1 MFKLSTMPQKYLD
14 VIETI
19 FNEFDGA
26 LVIDE
31 KGIIRIITDYYCR
44 ESGLSKE
51 KVLGKR
57 VDEVFPHTRMLEVL
71 RSGKPIIAD
80 IWELNGK
87 SQIVSRVPIT
97 ANGKIIGAAGFN
109 IFRYLDDAK
118 GFARRISNM
127 FSELKYYK
135 EEVKRLSSAKYS
147 LASIVGRSDA
157 IMEAKE
163 QVRMVAATSI
173 PVSITGETGTGK
185 ELFAHAIHQESSRRE
200 YPLVR
205 VNCASI
211 PDNLLESELFG
222 YEEGAFTGARKAG
235 KPGKFELADR
245 GTLFLDEISELS
257 WIAQAGLLRVLQE
270 KELERVGGT
279 QTVAVDVRII
289 SATNRSLRELVSQVK
304 FRKDLFFRLDVF
316 PIHIPPLR
324 ERIEDLEPLTEFF
337 INQYNQESG
346 GQIEGITKEAM
357 ARLRQYH
364 WPGNVREL
372 NTVIER
378 ACIDAGAGKITID
391 NLLRFTS
398 PKHNGNLRN
407 KYQGFDL
414 AKAREEAEKQTILR
428 AIKACGGNKTQ
439 AAQLLGLS
447 RSALYYKME
456 QYNLSPSPRDSA
468 IS

>member
-31 KGIIRIITDYYCR
+31 TGIIRIITDYYCR
-44 ESGLSKE
+44 ASGLSKE
-51 KVLGKR
+51 QVLGRR
-57 VDEVFPHTRMLEVL
+57 VDEVFPNTRMLEVL
-71 RSGKPIIAD
+71 RTGKPIIAD

-87 SQIVSRVPIT
+87 TQVVSRVPIT
-97 ANGKIIGAAGFN
+97 AGGKIIGAAGFN
-109 IFRYLDDAK
+109 IFRYLDDAR

-147 LASIVGRSDA
+147 LASIVGYSDA

-163 QVRMVAATSI
+163 HVRRVANTSI
-173 PVSITGETGTGK
+173 PVLITGETGTGK
-185 ELFAHAIHQESSRRE
+185 ELFAHALHQESCRRE

-235 KPGKFELADR
+235 KPGKFELANK
-245 GTLFLDEISELS
+245 GTLFLDEVSELS
-257 WIAQAGLLRVLQE
+257 WVSQAGLLRVLQE

-279 QTVAVDVRII
+279 QTIPIDVRII
-289 SATNRSLRELVSQVK
+289 SATNVSLRDRVSQEQ
-304 FRKDLFFRLDVF
+304 FRKDLYFRLDVF

-324 ERIEDLEPLTEFF
+324 ERMEDLEPLTEYF

-346 GQIEGITKEAM
+346 GHIEGISKEALN
-357 ARLRQYH
+357 RLHQYH

-372 NTVIER
+372 HTVIER
-378 ACIDAGAGKITID
+378 ACIDAGAGKITLD
-391 NLLRFTS
+391 NLLRFTTQ
-398 PKHNGNLRN
+398 KANVYNLN

-414 AKAREEAEKQTILR
+414 TKARMEAEKQTILR
-428 AIKACGGNKTQ
+428 ALKACGGNKTQ
-439 AAQLLGLS
+439 AAHLLGLS
-447 RSALYYKME
+447 RSALYYKLE
-456 QYNLSPSPRDSA
+456 QYNLSNATSESK
-468 IS
+468 

>member
-1 MFKLSTMPQKYLD
+1 MFRLSTIPQKYLD

-31 KGIIRIITDYYCR
+31 LGKIRIITDYYCR
-44 ESGLSKE
+44 ASGLSKQE
-51 KVLGKR
+51 VLGKR
-57 VDEVFPHTRMLEVL
+57 VDEVFPTTRMLEVL
-71 RSGKPIIAD
+71 NTGKPIIAD
-80 IWELNGK
+80 IWELAGK

-97 ANGKIIGAAGFN
+97 LNGSIIGAAGFN
-109 IFRYLDDAK
+109 IFRYLDDAQ
-118 GFARRISNM
+118 GFAHRITNM

-147 LASIVGRSDA
+147 LASIVGKSDA
-157 IMEAKE
+157 IVEAKE
-163 QVRMVAATSI
+163 QVRMVAATSM

-185 ELFAHAIHQESSRRE
+185 ELFAHAVHQESSRRE
-200 YPLVR
+200 YPLIR

-211 PDNLLESELFG
+211 PENLLESELFG
-222 YEEGAFTGARKAG
+222 YEEGAFTGARKSG
-235 KPGKFELADR
+235 KPGKFELAHK

-257 WIAQAGLLRVLQE
+257 WVAQAGLLRVLQE
-270 KELERVGGT
+270 KELERVGGIDT
-279 QTVAVDVRII
+279 IAVDVRII
-289 SATNRSLRELVSQVK
+289 SATNQPLRELVSQGK

-324 ERIEDLEPLTEFF
+324 ERMEDLEPLTEFF
-337 INQYNQESG
+337 INQFNQETG
-346 GQIEGITKEAM
+346 GHIKGISKEAM
-357 ARLRQYH
+357 ARLHQYH

-378 ACIDAGAGKITID
+378 ACIDTGAGIISID
-391 NLLRFTS
+391 NLLRFAGS
-398 PKHNGNLRN
+398 KVSADNRL

-414 AKAREEAEKQTILR
+414 AKARDEAEKLTIIR
-428 AIKACGGNKTQ
+428 AIKACRGNKTQ

-447 RSALYYKME
+447 RSALYYKIKQLQIPHLLDE
-456 QYNLSPSPRDSA
+456 PKN
-468 IS
+468 

>member
-1 MFKLSTMPQKYLD
+1 MFRLSTIPQKYLD

-31 KGIIRIITDYYCR
+31 LGKIRIITDYYCR
-44 ESGLSKE
+44 ASGLSKQE
-51 KVLGKR
+51 VLGKR
-57 VDEVFPHTRMLEVL
+57 VDEVFPTTRMLEVL
-71 RSGKPIIAD
+71 NTGKPIIAD
-80 IWELNGK
+80 IWELAGK

-97 ANGKIIGAAGFN
+97 LNGSIIGAAGFN
-109 IFRYLDDAK
+109 IFRYLDDAQ
-118 GFARRISNM
+118 GFAHRITNM

-147 LASIVGRSDA
+147 LASIVGKSDA
-157 IMEAKE
+157 IVEAKE
-163 QVRMVAATSI
+163 QVRMVAATSM

-185 ELFAHAIHQESSRRE
+185 ELFAHAVHQESSRRE

-211 PDNLLESELFG
+211 PENLLESELFG
-222 YEEGAFTGARKAG
+222 YEEGAFTGARKSG
-235 KPGKFELADR
+235 KPGKFELAHK

-257 WIAQAGLLRVLQE
+257 WVAQAGLLRVLQE
-270 KELERVGGT
+270 KELERVGGIDT
-279 QTVAVDVRII
+279 IAVDVRII
-289 SATNRSLRELVSQVK
+289 SATNQPLRELVSQGK

-324 ERIEDLEPLTEFF
+324 ERMEDLEPLTEFF
-337 INQYNQESG
+337 INQFNQETG
-346 GQIEGITKEAM
+346 GHIKGISKEAM
-357 ARLRQYH
+357 ARLHQYH

-378 ACIDAGAGKITID
+378 ACIDTGAGIISID
-391 NLLRFTS
+391 NLLRFAGS
-398 PKHNGNLRN
+398 KVSADNRL

-414 AKAREEAEKQTILR
+414 AKARDEAEKLTIIR
-428 AIKACGGNKTQ
+428 AIKACRGNKTQ

-447 RSALYYKME
+447 RSALYYKIKQLQIPHLLDE
-456 QYNLSPSPRDSA
+456 PKN
-468 IS
+468 

>member
-1 MFKLSTMPQKYLD
+1 MLKISKMPKKYLD
-14 VIETI
+14 VIEMI

-26 LVIDE
+26 LIVDE
-31 KGIIRIITDYYCR
+31 NGIIRIITDYYCR

-51 KVLGKR
+51 KVLGRR
-57 VDEVFPHTRMLEVL
+57 VDEVFPNTRMLEVL
-71 RSGKPIIAD
+71 RTGKPIIAD
-80 IWELNGK
+80 LWELNGK
-87 SQIVSRVPIT
+87 AQIVSRVPIT
-97 ANGKIIGAAGFN
+97 AEGQIIGAAGFS
-109 IFRYLDDAK
+109 IFRYLDEAQ
-118 GFARRISNM
+118 GFARRISKM

-147 LASIVGRSDA
+147 LASIVGRSEA
-157 IMEAKE
+157 ILEAKE
-163 QVRMVAATSI
+163 QVRMVASTSI
-173 PVSITGETGTGK
+173 PVLITGETGTGK
-185 ELFAHAIHQESSRRE
+185 ELFAHAIHQESNRRE
-200 YPLVR
+200 YPLIR

-235 KPGKFELADR
+235 KPGKFELADK
-245 GTLFLDEISELS
+245 GTLFLDEVSELS
-257 WIAQAGLLRVLQE
+257 WVSQAGLLRVLQE

-279 QTVAVDVRII
+279 QTIPVDVRII
-289 SATNRSLRELVSQVK
+289 SATNGSLRDMVSQGK

-316 PIHIPPLR
+316 PIYIPPLR
-324 ERIEDLEPLTEFF
+324 ERMEDLEPLVECF
-337 INQYNQESG
+337 ISRYNQETG
-346 GQIEGITKEAM
+346 GRIEGISKEAL
-357 ARLRQYH
+357 ARLHQYH

-378 ACIDAGAGKITID
+378 ACIDAGEGIITLD
-391 NLLRFTS
+391 NLLRFAGQ
-398 PKHNGNLRN
+398 KNGAGNRF

-428 AIKACGGNKTQ
+428 ALKACGGNKTQ

-456 QYNLSPSPRDSA
+456 QYKIGNSLTESSK
-468 IS
+468 

>member
-1 MFKLSTMPQKYLD
+1 MFRLSTIPQKYLD

-31 KGIIRIITDYYCR
+31 LGKIRIITDYYCR
-44 ESGLSKE
+44 ASGLSKQE
-51 KVLGKR
+51 VLGRK
-57 VDEVFPHTRMLEVL
+57 VDEVFPTTRMLEVL
-71 RSGKPIIAD
+71 HSGKPIIAD
-80 IWELNGK
+80 TWELYGK

-97 ANGKIIGAAGFN
+97 LNGSIIGAAGFN
-109 IFRYLDDAK
+109 IFRYLDDAQ
-118 GFARRISNM
+118 GFAHRITNM

-147 LASIVGRSDA
+147 LASIVGKSDA
-157 IMEAKE
+157 IVEAKE
-163 QVRMVAATSI
+163 QVRMVAATSM

-185 ELFAHAIHQESSRRE
+185 ELFAHAVHQESSRRE
-200 YPLVR
+200 YPLIR

-211 PDNLLESELFG
+211 PENLLESELFG
-222 YEEGAFTGARKAG
+222 YEEGAFTGARKSG
-235 KPGKFELADR
+235 KPGKFELAHK

-257 WIAQAGLLRVLQE
+257 WVAQAGLLRVLQE
-270 KELERVGGT
+270 KELERVGGIDT
-279 QTVAVDVRII
+279 IAVDVRII
-289 SATNRSLRELVSQVK
+289 SATNQPLRELVSQGK

-324 ERIEDLEPLTEFF
+324 ERMEDLEPLTEFF
-337 INQYNQESG
+337 INQFNQETG
-346 GQIEGITKEAM
+346 GHIKGISKEAM
-357 ARLRQYH
+357 ARLHQYH

-378 ACIDAGAGKITID
+378 ACIDTGAGIISID
-391 NLLRFTS
+391 NLLRFAGS
-398 PKHNGNLRN
+398 KVSADNRL

-414 AKAREEAEKQTILR
+414 AKARDEAEKLTIIR
-428 AIKACGGNKTQ
+428 AIKACRGNKTQ

-447 RSALYYKME
+447 RSALYYKIKQLQIPHLLDE
-456 QYNLSPSPRDSA
+456 PKN
-468 IS
+468 

>member
-1 MFKLSTMPQKYLD
+1 MFRLSTIPQKYLD

-31 KGIIRIITDYYCR
+31 QGIIRIITDYYCR
-44 ESGLSKE
+44 ESGLSKQE
-51 KVLGKR
+51 VLGRK
-57 VDEVFPHTRMLEVL
+57 VDEVFPTTRMLEVL
-71 RSGKPIIAD
+71 HSGKPIIAD
-80 IWELNGK
+80 IWELYGK

-97 ANGKIIGAAGFN
+97 LNGSIIGAAGFN
-109 IFRYLDDAK
+109 IFRYLDDAQ
-118 GFARRISNM
+118 GFAHRISNM
-127 FSELKYYK
+127 FSQLKYYK

-147 LASIVGRSDA
+147 LASIVGKSDA
-157 IMEAKE
+157 ILEAKE
-163 QVRMVAATSI
+163 QVRMVAPNSI
-173 PVSITGETGTGK
+173 PVAISGETGTGK
-185 ELFAHAIHQESSRRE
+185 ELFAHAVHQESSRRE

-211 PDNLLESELFG
+211 PENLLESELFG
-222 YEEGAFTGARKAG
+222 YEEGAFTGARKSG
-235 KPGKFELADR
+235 KPGKFELADK

-257 WIAQAGLLRVLQE
+257 WVAQAGLLRVLQE
-270 KELERVGGT
+270 KELERVGGVDT
-279 QTVAVDVRII
+279 IAVDVRII
-289 SATNRSLRELVSQVK
+289 SATNLSLGELVSQGK

-324 ERIEDLEPLTEFF
+324 ERMEDLEPLTEYF
-337 INQYNQESG
+337 INQYNQELGGRIDGISG
-346 GQIEGITKEAM
+346 EAM
-357 ARLRQYH
+357 ARLHQYH

-378 ACIDAGAGKITID
+378 ACIDTGAGIISID
-391 NLLRFTS
+391 NLLRFAG
-398 PKHNGNLRN
+398 PKARADNLP

-428 AIKACGGNKTQ
+428 AIKACRGNKTQ

-456 QYNLSPSPRDSA
+456 QYQLAHLLADPK
-468 IS
+468 I

>member
-1 MFKLSTMPQKYLD
+1 MFRLSTIPQKYLD

-31 KGIIRIITDYYCR
+31 LGKIRIITDYYCR
-44 ESGLSKE
+44 ASGLSKQE
-51 KVLGKR
+51 VLGKR
-57 VDEVFPHTRMLEVL
+57 VDEVFPTTRMLEVL
-71 RSGKPIIAD
+71 NTGKPIIAD
-80 IWELNGK
+80 IWELAGK

-97 ANGKIIGAAGFN
+97 LNGSIIGAAGFN
-109 IFRYLDDAK
+109 IFRYLDDAQ
-118 GFARRISNM
+118 GFAHRITNM

-147 LASIVGRSDA
+147 LASIVGKSDA
-157 IMEAKE
+157 IVEAKE
-163 QVRMVAATSI
+163 QVRMVAATSM

-185 ELFAHAIHQESSRRE
+185 ELFAHAVHQESSRRE
-200 YPLVR
+200 YPLIR

-211 PDNLLESELFG
+211 PENLLESELFG
-222 YEEGAFTGARKAG
+222 YEEGAFTGARKSG
-235 KPGKFELADR
+235 KPGKFELAHK

-257 WIAQAGLLRVLQE
+257 WVAQAGLLRVLQE
-270 KELERVGGT
+270 KELERVGGIDT
-279 QTVAVDVRII
+279 IAVDVRII
-289 SATNRSLRELVSQVK
+289 SATNLPLRELVSQGK

-324 ERIEDLEPLTEFF
+324 ERMEDLEPLTEFF
-337 INQYNQESG
+337 INQFNQETG
-346 GQIEGITKEAM
+346 GHIKGISKEAM
-357 ARLRQYH
+357 ARLHQYH

-378 ACIDAGAGKITID
+378 ACIDTGAGIISID
-391 NLLRFTS
+391 NLLRFAGS
-398 PKHNGNLRN
+398 KVSADNRL

-414 AKAREEAEKQTILR
+414 AKARDEAEKLTIIR
-428 AIKACGGNKTQ
+428 AIKACRGNKTQ

-447 RSALYYKME
+447 RSALYYKIKQLQIPHLLDE
-456 QYNLSPSPRDSA
+456 PKN
-468 IS
+468 

>member
-1 MFKLSTMPQKYLD
+1 VFKLSTLPQKYLD

-31 KGIIRIITDYYCR
+31 NGIIRIITDYYCR
-44 ESGLSKE
+44 ESGLSKD
-51 KVLGKR
+51 KVLGCR

-71 RSGKPIIAD
+71 RTGKPIIAD

-87 SQIVSRVPIT
+87 TQVVSRVPIT
-97 ANGKIIGAAGFN
+97 TEGRIIGAAGFN
-109 IFRYLDDAK
+109 IFRYLDDAR

-157 IMEAKE
+157 ILEAKE
-163 QVRMVAATSI
+163 QVRMIACTTI
-173 PVSITGETGTGK
+173 PVLITGETGTGK
-185 ELFAHAIHQESSRRE
+185 ELFAHAIHQESNRRE
-200 YPLVR
+200 YPLIR

-235 KPGKFELADR
+235 KPGKFELADK

-257 WIAQAGLLRVLQE
+257 WMSQAGLLRVLQE

-279 QTVAVDVRII
+279 KTISVDVRII
-289 SATNRSLRELVSQVK
+289 SATNGSLRDMVSQGK

-316 PIHIPPLR
+316 PINIPPLR
-324 ERIEDLEPLTEFF
+324 ERMEDLEPLTEFF
-337 INQYNQESG
+337 INQYNQENG
-346 GQIEGITKEAM
+346 GRIEGISKEAL
-357 ARLRQYH
+357 ARLHQYH

-372 NTVIER
+372 HTVIER
-378 ACIDAGAGKITID
+378 ACIDTGAGKITLN
-391 NLLRFTS
+391 NLLRFANQRTGANNRS
-398 PKHNGNLRN
+398 R
-407 KYQGFDL
+407 YQGFDL

-447 RSALYYKME
+447 RSTLYYKME
-456 QYNLSPSPRDSA
+456 QYHLDISPAGYSK
-468 IS
+468 